1 MKESLYVIKQ
11 TWVFTKNLPE
21 ISRLTQHLFLKLFP
35 KQTDKMSIYCVLSD
49 IKRSAADRILTS
61 LQLTGRFVS
70 QSQTIHLK

>member
-11 TWVFTKNLPE
+11 TWILTKNLPE
-21 ISRLTQHLFLKLFP
+21 ISRLIQHLFSKLFH

-49 IKRSAADRILTS
+49 IKRSAASRILIS
-61 LQLTGRFVS
+61 LQLTGRFDS